1 MKYRKI
7 HPVSKKF
14 LLALVIL
21 SLTVCFTVVSATLG
35 KGTEERPV
43 SLDVFNPTGAVDV
56 TNLHASR
63 IPDLKEKTVCL
74 LSVHMWE
81 ANRTFP
87 KIKNLLEDKY
97 PSAKVVPHKDLPNLY
112 GVEKDVLMD
121 AIKQHGCDAAIL
133 GNAG

>member
-7 HPVSKKF
+7 HPVSKKI
-14 LLALVIL
+14 LLAVVTL
-21 SLTVCFTVVSATLG
+21 SLTVCFAGGSATLG
-35 KGTEERPV
+35 KETEKRRV

-63 IPDLKEKTVCL
+63 IPELEEETVCL

-81 ANRTFP
+81 AERILP
-87 KIKNLLEDKY
+87 KIKSLLEDEY
-97 PSAKVVPHKDLPNLY
+97 PNAKVVPHKDLPNLY

-121 AIKQHGCDAAIL
+121 AIKQQGCDAAIL